1 MGKLSWIGA
10 AVLLA
15 MAGAAQAGN
24 DGDGGRF
31 LHLLQGS
38 APSPGAQPG
47 DAEPAAA
54 QPAAAAV
61 IQGTIA
67 ADGKRARSARQ
78 AARVASAV
86 DPSAYKAL
94 IARHASD
101 NGVPVALGDA
111 VVQIESRYNSHIVH
125 AGNYGLM
132 QIRAQTARG
141 VGFSGAPSGLLDPE
155 TNLRFG
161 MKYLALAWHK
171 AGGDTCRALML
182 YQSGIGA
189 HAPNAANRAYCSTAQ
204 RIMASQ

>member
-38 APSPGAQPG
+38 APSPDVPPHQAASAT
-47 DAEPAAA
+47 AEP
-54 QPAAAAV
+54 PAATLV
-61 IQGTIA
+61 QGTIA
-67 ADGKRARSARQ
+67 ATGRLARSARQ
-78 AARVASAV
+78 AARLASAV
-86 DPSAYKAL
+86 GPSAFAAL

-189 HAPNAANRAYCSTAQ
+189 HAPNAANRAYCSKAQ